1 MGEPIRILDVA
12 KRLVAQSRREIEI
25 VFTGLR
31 PGEKMHEILV
41 SDDERGEY
49 RHHPLISH
57 VPVPPLNPASLVQDL
72 PSRLHTVGSDHQ
84 PEENPISERAHLS
97 LLAGHQRS

>member
-1 MGEPIRILDVA
+1 
-12 KRLVAQSRREIEI
+12 VAQSRREIEI

-41 SDDERGEY
+41 SDDERGEF

-57 VPVPPLNPASLVQDL
+57 VPVPPLNPASLAHEEPRL
-72 PSRLHTVGSDHQ
+72 PQRVPNDPQTEAQSV
-84 PEENPISERAHLS
+84 NERGHLS
-97 LLAGHQRS
+97 LLTGHQRR